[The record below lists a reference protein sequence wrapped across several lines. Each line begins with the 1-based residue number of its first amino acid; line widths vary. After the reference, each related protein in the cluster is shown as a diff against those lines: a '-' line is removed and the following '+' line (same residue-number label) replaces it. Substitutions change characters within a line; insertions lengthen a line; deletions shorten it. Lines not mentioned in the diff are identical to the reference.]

1 MNEAQ
6 PLVATAGARP
16 TLAERLGLHRPE
28 LRAWA
33 MYDWANS
40 AFWATVMQIFPVYFI
55 NVAAADMPHP
65 AASARYATATTV
77 AMAIVAV
84 ISPALGAIADYAAMK
99 KKMLAIFLAIGV
111 PATALMFF
119 IHRGEWRLAAV
130 LFIIGNVGCAGSLV
144 FYDSLLPHV
153 AREEEVDR
161 VSSAGYALGYL
172 GSGILMAVNLLMI
185 QKPHLFGLADPE
197 SAMRYS
203 FLSVAVWW
211 LVFSIPLFRTVPE
224 PPRRL
229 EADESA
235 RQNPLVVGFTRL
247 GETLREL
254 RRYRPAFLLLV
265 AFLLYNDG
273 INTIIRMASPYGTE
287 LGLSEGVLIG
297 SLLIVQFVG
306 IPFSFLFGN
315 LAARIGAK
323 RGIVLGLS
331 VYIVITIAAYFMKT
345 ALHYFLLCM
354 AVGMVMGGTQALS
367 RSLFSTMIPRHKSSE
382 FFGFFGVFDK
392 FAGILG
398 PALFGAVIAATGSGR
413 EAILTL
419 VVFFVLGL
427 ALLAKVDVEAGQRG
441 AREAEAGA
449 GLREAGASRSSA

>member
-153 AREEEVDR
+153 AREDEVDR
-161 VSSAGYALGYL
+161 VSTAGYALGYL
-172 GSGILMAVNLLMI
+172 GSGLLMAVNLWSI
-185 QKPHLFGLADPE
+185 QQPSLFGLPDKETAVRV
-197 SAMRYS
+197 A

-211 LVFSIPLFRTVPE
+211 LVFSIPLFRRVPE
-224 PPRRL
+224 PPRAVEQGELGR
-229 EADESA
+229 
-235 RQNPLVVGFTRL
+235 NPVVVGFTRI
-247 GETLREL
+247 GHTLREL
-254 RRYRPAFLLLV
+254 RGYRQAFLMLV
-265 AFLLYNDG
+265 AFLVYNDG
-273 INTIIRMASPYGTE
+273 IGTIIRMAAPYGAE
-287 LGLSEGVLIG
+287 MGLPEGALIG
-297 SLLIVQFVG
+297 SLLVVQFVG
-306 IPFSFLFGN
+306 IPFAFLFGR
-315 LAARIGAK
+315 LAGRIGAK
-323 RGIVLGLS
+323 RSLYIALG
-331 VYIVITIAAYFMKT
+331 VYVGITITGYYMRT
-345 ALHYFLLCM
+345 AVHFFVL
-354 AVGMVMGGTQALS
+354 AVLVGTVMGGAQALS

-382 FFGFFGVFDK
+382 FFGFFGVFEK
-392 FAGILG
+392 FAGIFG
-398 PALFGAVIAATGSGR
+398 PGVFAVVITVTGSGR
-413 EAILTL
+413 NAILSL
-419 VVFFVLGL
+419 IPFFVAGGW
-427 ALLAKVDVEAGQRG
+427 LLSRVDVEAGQRA
-441 AREAEAGA
+441 AREAE
-449 GLREAGASRSSA
+449 SRAARAPA